1 MSEFLTKVENIR
13 AVLSH
18 KGLDA
23 AVIRRNP
30 NLAWLISGRVHVP
43 SNIEMA
49 CFDLVISMKE
59 VFAVTNAIEAP
70 RLKAEEFPKELEVK
84 IVPWWEGRDPL
95 LPTGANVGSDQPGA
109 DRSDIGLEIEQLR
122 QNLSREEINRYQ
134 KVCSDS
140 ARALGEALRN
150 VSSTDREIDVAGAIT
165 DALWKENLDIAYMGV
180 AGADRVKKFRHALPS
195 DALIGNRVV
204 ASICARRKGL
214 VSSVTRIVT
223 FGELPDSEYREYLG
237 ILNVEAA
244 MFNATVVGQ
253 PFSAPIEAAV
263 AAYPANNF
271 DVNEWHNHHQGGPM
285 GFLPRD
291 WTASLST
298 TRTIANN
305 QAIAWNPTGK
315 GWKAEDTI
323 ITTASGIEILTNDS
337 SWPTLQIAG
346 RTRPDLLKR

>member
-13 AVLSH
+13 AVLRD
-18 KGLDA
+18 KNLDA

-30 NLAWLISGRVHVP
+30 NLAWLIAGRVHVP
-43 SNIEMA
+43 SSIEAA
-49 CFDLVISMKE
+49 CFDVVITHSE

-84 IVPWWEGRDPL
+84 VIAWWEGRDPL
-95 LPTGANVGSDQPGA
+95 LPTGSTVGSDQPGA
-109 DRSDIGLEIEQLR
+109 DRSDIALEIEQLR
-122 QNLSREEINRYQ
+122 QNLSAQEIERYR
-134 KVCSDS
+134 KVCVDS
-140 ARALGEALRN
+140 AVALGEALKN
-150 VSSTDREIDVAGAIT
+150 IKATDREIDVAGAIT
-165 DALWKENLDIAYMGV
+165 DALWKKDLDVAFMGV
-180 AGADRVKKFRHALPS
+180 AGLERVKKFRHPLPS
-195 DALIGNRVV
+195 ESVVGNRVV

-214 VSSVTRIVT
+214 IASTTRIVT
-223 FGELPDSEYREYLG
+223 FGALSDSDYQEYLG
-237 ILNVEAA
+237 ILGVEAA
-244 MFNATVVGQ
+244 MLDATVVGK

-263 AAYPANNF
+263 AAYPAHNF
-271 DVNEWHNHHQGGPM
+271 DVHEWHNHHQGGPM

-323 ITTASGIEILTNDS
+323 ITTKSGIEILSNDP
-337 SWPTLQIAG
+337 SWPSLTIAG